1 MLLFPMLVLSIGLLV
16 IIYYSK
22 KNSET
27 DYEKEIRQLRQLQ
40 LSGKLDKKRFL
51 QFKNRLMVDISS
63 FEQREILEKMLKKER
78 IDSVTFRRM
87 QKALQFS
94 LNQKLRKSNKIV
106 Y

>member
-27 DYEKEIRQLRQLQ
+27 DCEKEIRQLRQLQ

-51 QFKNRLMVDISS
+51 QFKNRLMVDKSS